1 MTATLKFNLP
11 EEADLFRHATNATA
25 LVGAL
30 EDLDNDLRNFLKHG
44 SAPIPG
50 MNMEDV
56 TVEVLATS
64 IRRRLNEAL
73 APARGD

>member
-30 EDLDNDLRNFLKHG
+30 EDLDNDLRNYVKHG
-44 SAPIPG
+44 TPLPEMVEDATTDTL
-50 MNMEDV
+50 MMEV
-56 TVEVLATS
+56 
-64 IRRRLNEAL
+64 RRRLNQAMT
-73 APARGD
+73 PVRGD